1 MDQKEQ
7 MKKNLIE
14 EINSYYDHYVYMADV
29 MAVHNHMQSYVN
41 SNSQI
46 LEIAPNF
53 FRIVYAA
60 TIDSYMLT
68 FARVY
73 DNSKQA
79 KSIVN
84 LISKCKESSSLFDN
98 MKEEVEKRLTDFES
112 RIKTDEILAPAI
124 DLIKHRRDK
133 IFAHNDEK
141 YFIHP
146 EKDNSYLPMYA
157 LWFLSSFT
165 KEVLL
170 YLLEALGEKPIKET
184 IYDKDFENLLNNLP
198 QTI

>member
-7 MKKNLIE
+7 MKQNLIE

-29 MAVHNHMQSYVN
+29 MAVHNHMQSYIN
-41 SNSQI
+41 RNSQA

-68 FARVY
+68 FARMY

-79 KSIVN
+79 KSIEN
-84 LISKCKESSSLFDN
+84 LVLKCKKNISLFDN
-98 MKEEVEKRLTDFES
+98 VKEVEKRLVDFEA
-112 RIKTDEILAPAI
+112 RMKTDEFLAPAI
-124 DLIKHRRDK
+124 ETIKHRRDK

-146 EKDNSYLPMYA
+146 ENDDSHLPMYE
-157 LWFLSSFT
+157 LWILSNFT
-165 KEVLL
+165 GEILN

-184 IYDKDFENLLNNLP
+184 IYDNDFENLLNNYNKV
-198 QTI
+198 T